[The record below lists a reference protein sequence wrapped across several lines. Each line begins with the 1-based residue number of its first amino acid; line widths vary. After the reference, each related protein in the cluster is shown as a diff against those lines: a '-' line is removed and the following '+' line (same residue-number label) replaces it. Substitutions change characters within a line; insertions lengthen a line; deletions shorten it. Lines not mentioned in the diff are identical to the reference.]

1 MYMSLRALP
10 VILSLGISVLLPHAA
25 YAAELSLDPANGTYG
40 PGDTFIM
47 TVRID
52 NGDDCI
58 NAVNVE
64 LTYPKDTLR
73 AVDFSGG
80 DSIFSLW
87 AVEPDLNTDTGTVTF
102 AGGIP
107 GGYCGRIAG
116 DAALSNTLGK
126 VVFSV
131 VEASAPKALI
141 QFASASKVYINDGQ
155 GSIAELAT
163 HGAEITLSPV
173 PQVAQNPWLAEVRN
187 DTTPPQPF
195 AVEVQSTLGVFGG
208 RYYIVFATTDKES
221 GLDHFE
227 ISERGGWRRITSP
240 YMLADQSL
248 LGVGDVVVRAVDKAG
263 NTRQGN
269 YSASSTPQ
277 RQFSPNDFVPFLLF
291 MIIVLLI
298 GIKMHIDQRKK
309 QSEAPPA

>member
-1 MYMSLRALP
+1 MSRK
-10 VILSLGISVLLPHAA
+10 VIFLTASLFLFGFTPHAA
-25 YAAELSLDPANGTYG
+25 FAASLSIDPASATWG
-40 PGDTFIM
+40 PGDTFIA

-52 NGDDCI
+52 NGQDCI

-64 LTYPKDTLR
+64 MTYPKDTLR
-73 AVDFSGG
+73 AVDFSRG

-87 AVEPDLNTDTGTVTF
+87 AVEPRLDTNTGTVTF

-116 DAALSNTLGK
+116 DAALSNVLGR
-126 VVFSV
+126 VVFTV
-131 VEASAPKALI
+131 VNAGAQSAPI
-141 QFASASKVYINDGQ
+141 RFSSASTVYINDGQ
-155 GSIAELAT
+155 GTQAELT
-163 HGAEITLSPV
+163 LEGADIKLSPT
-173 PQVAQNPWLAEVRN
+173 PLAPENPWLAEVKN
-187 DTTPPQPF
+187 DLTPPQPF

-227 ISERGGWRRITSP
+227 IAQHSGWKRITSP
-240 YMLADQSL
+240 YLLENQSL
-248 LGVGDVVVRAVDKAG
+248 LGVGDITVRAVDKAG
-263 NTRQGN
+263 NMRIGD

-277 RQFSPNDFVPFLLF
+277 RQFSPGDFMPFLIF

-298 GIKMHIDQRKK
+298 GIKMRIDQKRQEPKIP
-309 QSEAPPA
+309 SA